1 MIENGNI
8 MVYII
13 FKAAARV
20 LDILAIEWAY
30 SVGIGRYLDALNH
43 TSVGISRFFDASNH
57 ISVNISQFLDA
68 QIKNQS
74 VSIGFCKHN
83 FLPIQYQYNFWLK
96 YFGRF
101 LLFQIIYQY

>member
-1 MIENGNI
+1 MIHNNTLD
-8 MVYII
+8 V
-13 FKAAARV
+13 
-20 LDILAIEWAY
+20 DILAIEWAY

-43 TSVGISRFFDASNH
+43 TSVGISRYLDALNH
-57 ISVNISQFLDA
+57 TSVGISRFLDA

-96 YFGRF
+96 YINRF
-101 LLFQIIYQY
+101 RSVSAFSNHISILV